1 MWVWEWA
8 GVGVGVGV
16 ALSDSGW
23 VWKTKSSK
31 RWSGWVKEMKVKRKI
46 TKNQKSCVVSG
57 DSVVVT
63 VAVAVWLLAAGGW
76 RCRCDWNGFQSLAWP
91 THLLLLEEP
100 EALQQ
105 WQSRPNRT
113 GRLVV
118 QLVLGLG
125 AIRIL
130 FVRSNAWHAL
140 QQDLAAARRGV
151 VQWLHL
157 QGFIAFARSP
167 GGE

>member
-16 ALSDSGW
+16 ALGDSGW

-76 RCRCDWNGFQSLAWP
+76 RCRCDWNGFNPWPGQLTCFSLRSRRRCSNGSPAPIGLGVLSCNSSLAS
-91 THLLLLEEP
+91 
-100 EALQQ
+100 AL
-105 WQSRPNRT
+105 SASFSSDRT
-113 GRLVV
+113 RDMRFS
-118 QLVLGLG
+118 
-125 AIRIL
+125 RIL
-130 FVRSNAWHAL
+130 LPRGGCCAV
-140 QQDLAAARRGV
+140 AAS
-151 VQWLHL
+151 
-157 QGFIAFARSP
+157 QGFIAFARGP